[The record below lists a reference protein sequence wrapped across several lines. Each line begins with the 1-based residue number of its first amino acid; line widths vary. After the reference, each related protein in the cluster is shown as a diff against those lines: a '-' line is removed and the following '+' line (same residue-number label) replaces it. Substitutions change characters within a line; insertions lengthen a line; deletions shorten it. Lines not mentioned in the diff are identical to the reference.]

1 MSKQAD
7 AIFQKGFGLLIDSIP
22 SPHLEEAS
30 AKIELRVVVGHG
42 VKETLNGLEAG
53 YGIEVATQGDI
64 YSIGSRQ
71 PIDIDDGN
79 RGRSV
84 QQAVVVFC
92 LDLPQ
97 MAPQPELLDG
107 GSVRLD
113 FIFRF
118 CQTPGYSPDFCIC
131 CDKYSGEDLSSD
143 RSSNPLWTEAALLLR
158 GQWLEH
164 SR

>member
-1 MSKQAD
+1 M
-7 AIFQKGFGLLIDSIP
+7 
-22 SPHLEEAS
+22 
-30 AKIELRVVVGHG
+30 ELRSLRRGTYTV
-42 VKETLNGLEAG
+42 LAAAN
-53 YGIEVATQGDI
+53 
-64 YSIGSRQ
+64 

-97 MAPQPELLDG
+97 MAPQPELAG
-107 GSVRLD
+107 WWQ
-113 FIFRF
+113 
-118 CQTPGYSPDFCIC
+118 CQTGFYFPLLPKTETPGYSPDFCIC